1 MTNRY
6 SIKDLEILS
15 GVKAHTI
22 RIWEK
27 RYNLLSPERTDTN
40 IRYYNDNDLRKIIN
54 VAFLVRHQYKIS
66 KISTWDAS
74 RIQTEVLNISNNSGE
89 KDELTEQLISC
100 LISFENHKFL
110 QLVNDIIHDLGMEE
124 AYTKVFFGFLEKVG
138 LYWQA
143 GVLYPAQ
150 EHFVSNVLRQKL
162 LAEIEF
168 AEAESKYQPNMLFFL
183 HENEMHELGLL
194 FYSWIARKSGY
205 NVIYLGAQVPFE
217 DLQRVAAATRFDS
230 VMTSFTNPMEEG
242 FIQDYLQKMLHL
254 FPTQKI
260 YISGYQV
267 KDIIDELP
275 DRVEGVRNYLVLK
288 QKLKT

>member
-54 VAFLVRHQYKIS
+54 VSFLVRHQFKIS
-66 KISTWDAS
+66 RISTWDSA

-89 KDELTEQLISC
+89 KDELTEQLLSC

-110 QLVNDIIHDLGMEE
+110 KLVNDIIHDLGIEE

-168 AEAESKYQPNMLFFL
+168 AEAESKNQPNMLFFL

-194 FYSWIARKSGY
+194 FYSWIARKSGF
-205 NVIYLGAQVPFE
+205 NVIYLGTQVPFD
-217 DLQRVAAATRFDS
+217 DLRKVAGATRFS
-230 VMTSFTNPMEEG
+230 AVMTAFTNPMEEG
-242 FIQDYLQKMLHL
+242 FIQEYLQKLLHL

-267 KDIIDELP
+267 KDIMDELP
-275 DRVEGVRNYLVLK
+275 ERVEPIRNYLALK
-288 QKLKT
+288 QKLKE

>member
-40 IRYYNDNDLRKIIN
+40 IRFYNDNDLRKIIN
-54 VAFLVRHQYKIS
+54 VAFLVRHQFKIS
-66 KISTWDAS
+66 RISTWEPA
-74 RIQTEVLNISNNSGE
+74 RIQAEVLNISNNSGE

-100 LISFENHKFL
+100 LISFENQKFL
-110 QLVNDIIHDLGMEE
+110 KLVNDIIHDLGNEE

-168 AEAESKYQPNMLFFL
+168 AEAENKNQPTMLFFL

-194 FYSWIARKSGY
+194 FYSWIARKLGY

-217 DLQRVAAATRFDS
+217 DLQKVASATHLDS
-230 VMTSFTNPMEEG
+230 VLTSFVNPMEEG
-242 FIQDYLQKMLHL
+242 FFLDYLQKLLQL
-254 FPTQKI
+254 FPNQKI
-260 YISGYQV
+260 YVAGYQV
-267 KDIIDELP
+267 VNIMAELP
-275 DRVEGVRNYLVLK
+275 QGIEAIRDYKALK
-288 QKLKT
+288 QKLTK